1 MWECPNSYSNP
12 ESDDRKAV
20 ACSEGEYCKE
30 SEGAYCPGGSII
42 EAAFGEADKAGCS
55 REELEAARDKVSE
68 LFADLLPEEEAH
80 NICYQKKKELGTC
93 THIEIKGTCGG
104 VTVIEATQTC

>member
-1 MWECPNSYSNP
+1 VLISVRHRQHY
-12 ESDDRKAV
+12 
-20 ACSEGEYCKE
+20 GY
-30 SEGAYCPGGSII
+30 
-42 EAAFGEADKAGCS
+42 GCS

-68 LFADLLPEEEAH
+68 LFANHPQEADN

-104 VTVIEATQTC
+104 VTVLEATETC